1 MSSFDLLFS
10 LVTMWVYKGG
20 LYRLS
25 TGSLLRFLASAG
37 GFSHRATALLF
48 RHYGC
53 ISSKGILSEEECRA
67 LAYRYAMHPCAQCIT
82 QVDLSQI
89 RHPFLMLAQLRS

>member
-1 MSSFDLLFS
+1 MSSLGLLFS
-10 LVTMWVYKGG
+10 LVIMWVYKGG

-25 TGSLLRFLASAG
+25 TGSLLRLLASAG

-67 LAYRYAMHPCAQCIT
+67 LAYRYAMHPCAC
-82 QVDLSQI
+82 VCVCVCVCV
-89 RHPFLMLAQLRS
+89 